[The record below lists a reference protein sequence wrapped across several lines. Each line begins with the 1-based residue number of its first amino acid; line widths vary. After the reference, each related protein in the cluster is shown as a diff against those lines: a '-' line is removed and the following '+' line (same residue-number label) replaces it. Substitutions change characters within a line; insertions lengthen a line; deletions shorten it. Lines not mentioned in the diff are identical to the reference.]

1 MDGRVAGDLRRGAG
15 LVVIWLAIPALAA
28 SAYYVL
34 ALIGALRWLRRPQ
47 RRGSDFS
54 PPTPDLFSSPTLTVP
69 SLIIVTSLLG
79 G

>member
-1 MDGRVAGDLRRGAG
+1 M
-15 LVVIWLAIPALAA
+15 AA
-28 SAYYVL
+28 TSVPTPTTVRSLEPVL
-34 ALIGALRWLRRPQ
+34 AFVLV
-47 RRGSDFS
+47 SDFS